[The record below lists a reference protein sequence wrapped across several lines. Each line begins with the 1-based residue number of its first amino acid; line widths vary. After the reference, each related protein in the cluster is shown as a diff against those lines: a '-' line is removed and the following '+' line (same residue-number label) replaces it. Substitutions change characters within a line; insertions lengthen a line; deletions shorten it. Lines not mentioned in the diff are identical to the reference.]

1 MQLNDFPQSNEGQ
14 IDVQTNN
21 RTVCLA
27 IENKFF
33 FWFYNLILLLFLYNT
48 RISFDDL

>member
-33 FWFYNLILLLFLYNT
+33 FLVL
-48 RISFDDL
+48 